1 MRKSALPILLTLLA
15 AGGLGGAL
23 RAQTQAEAT
32 HAVAQPAANTPP
44 TVADQAMVAATNL
57 QVAIKSLEGARSAKE
72 RVKTLTQTIT
82 AYEQGLTALRESLRQ
97 VSIREATLL
106 LQFEAQ
112 RERVSQLIAVL
123 SQMEADPA
131 PLLLLHPTGP
141 LGTARSGMMV
151 ADVAPALQAEAE
163 DLRAQLNEVR
173 ALRALQTT
181 AGQTLANGLRVAQEA
196 RTTLSQAISDRTDL
210 PRRITEDPAAL
221 QSLLESAQTLDAF
234 ADGLSETEAGA
245 EGLEDF
251 GFGHGKLALPVLGTV
266 LRGPDEADAAGVRR
280 PGIVLATRKQAL
292 VTAPWSGTIRYRGPL
307 LDFGNVIVLEPGA
320 GYLLILAGMETVYGE
335 VGEVVAEGAP
345 LGLMGGGEPAM
356 EEFLISAESGGG
368 ARDTETLYVELR
380 QGGEPVDPLPW
391 FAATAPL
398 AGEQQVP

>member
-15 AGGLGGAL
+15 AGGLGGAS
-23 RAQTQAEAT
+23 RAQTQAAAT

-57 QVAIKSLEGARSAKE
+57 QAAIKALEGARSAKE

-163 DLRAQLNEVR
+163 ELRAQLNEVR
-173 ALRALQTT
+173 ALRALQT
-181 AGQTLANGLRVAQEA
+181 
-196 RTTLSQAISDRTDL
+196 
-210 PRRITEDPAAL
+210 
-221 QSLLESAQTLDAF
+221 
-234 ADGLSETEAGA
+234 
-245 EGLEDF
+245 
-251 GFGHGKLALPVLGTV
+251 
-266 LRGPDEADAAGVRR
+266 GP
-280 PGIVLATRKQAL
+280 
-292 VTAPWSGTIRYRGPL
+292 
-307 LDFGNVIVLEPGA
+307 
-320 GYLLILAGMETVYGE
+320 
-335 VGEVVAEGAP
+335 
-345 LGLMGGGEPAM
+345 
-356 EEFLISAESGGG
+356 
-368 ARDTETLYVELR
+368 
-380 QGGEPVDPLPW
+380 
-391 FAATAPL
+391 
-398 AGEQQVP
+398 

>member
-1 MRKSALPILLTLLA
+1 MRKSALPILLSLFALA
-15 AGGLGGAL
+15 GAGGTL
-23 RAQTQAEAT
+23 RAQTGAHATQAI
-32 HAVAQPAANTPP
+32 AQPAATTP
-44 TVADQAMVAATNL
+44 TVADQATAAAVNL
-57 QVAIKSLEGARSAKE
+57 QAAIKALEGARSAKD

-112 RERVSQLIAVL
+112 RERVAQLIAVL

-131 PLLLLHPTGP
+131 PMLLLHPTGP

-151 ADVAPALQAEAE
+151 ADVTPALQAETE

-196 RTTLSQAISDRTDL
+196 RTTLSQAISDRTEL

-221 QSLLESAQTLDAF
+221 QSLLQSAQTLDAF
-234 ADGLSETEAGA
+234 ADGLSETEAGT

-280 PGIVLATRKQAL
+280 PGMVLATRKQAL

-335 VGEVVAEGAP
+335 VGEVVSEGAP
-345 LGLMGGGEPAM
+345 LGLMGGGQPGM
-356 EEFLISAESGGG
+356 EEFLISAQSGGG